1 MPVTQYQTQ
10 YRTEYRTENVPVT
23 RMVPETVNETR
34 TITRFIPQQETINK
48 QVITHYVCEPVTR
61 DQKVLPARS
70 R

>member
-1 MPVTQYQTQ
+1 M
-10 YRTEYRTENVPVT
+10 T

-61 DQKVLPARS
+61 SKSATGPFR
-70 R
+70 